1 MLTLLLGVALADAAA
16 AIPITA
22 PVANSVADSAAGAAT
37 PTTEIVVRG
46 TRRRQDD
53 ILGDVSVLGGADLA
67 SQLHGTV
74 GETLARQP
82 GVTASGSGP
91 NVARPVLRG
100 LSGDRILILVD
111 GIGSLDVSAVS
122 SDHAV
127 AINPLTADSIEVL
140 HGPAALLYGASA
152 IGGVVNVIDARIPR
166 RVPVGPVHVAGLLGY
181 GTAAHEKLANALVD
195 VPLGGHLV
203 AHADVNWSKNDDLRT
218 GGYILSPL
226 RRRQAAASDDPAI
239 RDLAN
244 LTGDLPNS
252 DGRTFEAAGAL
263 AYVDGAL
270 NIGASVTRHTAYY
283 GVPVRFALNPAITD
297 ERTHIDVHQ
306 TRYDARAE
314 IPLSGF
320 FGQVK
325 ARAAYSDYDH
335 QEIAADGAVGSH
347 VFLKGGEGRVEF
359 VQRDHNLWGGTSGAQ
374 YLELHGRIDG
384 AEQYLPPTVTRRWG
398 LFTLQH
404 VDRGPLRLE
413 AGVRVE
419 RSRLTASASDVV
431 GNPDLLRRFTS
442 LSLSAGATYQLAGA
456 WKIGLNVSRG
466 QRAPSVDELY
476 ANGPHGGN
484 ASFEIGD
491 PDLGLEKSLGFEA
504 SLRHRGGPVDL
515 SATLYGSHF
524 SNFLYQVPLGT
535 VVDNLPVY
543 QFRQGRANYLGF
555 EVQADAPLG
564 TAGGVAWSVEGTADA
579 TKVTIRNFGPAPL
592 LPPLRLIGSLHGKR
606 GTVGGQLEVERD
618 FAHNRTA
625 SLETPTPAFTLV
637 NAGLDW
643 QPLKDRPDLTLALS
657 LNNIFDVEAR
667 RSTGLLKD
675 YAPLAGRDLR
685 LTARFAY

>member
-1 MLTLLLGVALADAAA
+1 MLTLLLGVALADIAAA
-16 AIPITA
+16 AAPADSA
-22 PVANSVADSAAGAAT
+22 PVAIPVDASPGQ
-37 PTTEIVVRG
+37 EIVVRG

-67 SQLHGTV
+67 ANLHSTI
-74 GETLARQP
+74 GETLAKQP
-82 GVTASGSGP
+82 GVSTSGSGP

-140 HGPAALLYGASA
+140 HGPAALLYGSSA

-166 RVPVGPVHVAGLLGY
+166 RVPTGPVHVAALAGY
-181 GTAAHEKLANALVD
+181 GTAANEKLANALVD
-195 VPLGGHLV
+195 VPLGGHFV

-218 GGYILSPL
+218 GGFILSKP
-226 RRRQAAASDDPAI
+226 RRAQAAASPDPTI

-244 LTGDLPNS
+244 LKGDLPNS
-252 DGRTFEAAGAL
+252 DGRAFEAAGAL
-263 AYVDGAL
+263 AYVDGGL

-283 GVPVRFALNPAITD
+283 GVPVRYALDPAIED

-320 FGQVK
+320 LAQIK
-325 ARAAYSDYDH
+325 ARGAYSDYNH
-335 QEIAADGAVGSH
+335 KEIAADGAVGSH
-347 VFLKGGEGRVEF
+347 VFQKGGEGRVDF
-359 VQRDHNLWGGTSGAQ
+359 VQRDHDRWGGISGVQ
-374 YLELHGRIDG
+374 YLDLRGHITGD
-384 AEQYLPPTVTRRWG
+384 EQYLPPTETRRLSG
-398 LFTLQH
+398 FTLQH

-413 AGVRVE
+413 AGARVE
-419 RSRLTASASDVV
+419 RSTLTADASTVV
-431 GNPDLLRRFTS
+431 GNPDLTRRFTS
-442 LSLSAGATYQLAGA
+442 LSLSAGATYQFAQD
-456 WKIGLNVSRG
+456 WKIGLNVNRG

-504 SLRHRGGPVDL
+504 SLRHIGGPVDVT
-515 SATLYGSHF
+515 ATVYGAHF
-524 SNFLYQVPLGT
+524 SNFLYQVPTGT
-535 VVDNLPVY
+535 IVGNLPVY
-543 QFRQGRANYLGF
+543 QFRQGRANYMGF
-555 EVQADAPLG
+555 ELQADAPLG
-564 TAGGVAWSVEGTADA
+564 TFAGIAWNIEGSADA
-579 TKVTIRNFGPAPL
+579 TRVTIKGFGPAPL
-592 LPPLRLIGSLHGKR
+592 LPPLRLLGSLNGKR
-606 GTVGGQLEVERD
+606 GAVGGRIEVERD

-625 SLETPTPAFTLV
+625 PLETSTPGFTLV
-637 NAGLDW
+637 NGGLDW
-643 QPLKDRPDLTLALS
+643 QPLKARPDLTLALA
-657 LNNIFDVEAR
+657 LDNIFDVEAR

-675 YAPLAGRDLR
+675 YAPIGGRDLR